1 MTAASIQLSVITNTW
16 QRPKHLAG
24 LLQQLSRQSLGGLSI
39 EHLVISDGLDPI
51 AAALVKNSTSRYFEL
66 EAHQGCYG
74 VAAKDLGI
82 SRAQGEY
89 VCLWDDDNLY
99 EPHALAALY
108 CSASGHDIGIVQAEH
123 WSVTN
128 RRYVQIPR
136 NWTGKVQPGDID
148 TMCLCVRAEL
158 AKSIPWN
165 LPPHKRG
172 MDHRWLNRLLAEPRD
187 VHHVEIVIGKHLTF

>member
-1 MTAASIQLSVITNTW
+1 MHFMTAASIQLSVITNTW

-136 NWTGKVQPGDID
+136 NWTG
-148 TMCLCVRAEL
+148 
-158 AKSIPWN
+158 
-165 LPPHKRG
+165 
-172 MDHRWLNRLLAEPRD
+172 
-187 VHHVEIVIGKHLTF
+187 